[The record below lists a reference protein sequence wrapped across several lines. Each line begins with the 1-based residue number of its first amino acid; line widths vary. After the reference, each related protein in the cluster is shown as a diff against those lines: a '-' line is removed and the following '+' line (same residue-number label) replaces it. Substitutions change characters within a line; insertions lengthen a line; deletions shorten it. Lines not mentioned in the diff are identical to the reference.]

1 MRILLGTAAL
11 VLAASTLT
19 TAPASAAGPDQHPL
33 AWTRVD
39 TGSTQGLRGLDA
51 VDRRTAW
58 VSGSDG
64 GVWRTTDAGA
74 HWADVSPAGG
84 TGLLFRDVEATDAR
98 HASVLAIG
106 EADASRIYRTDD
118 GGRTWDLTFV
128 NDDPKAFY
136 DCLAFYPGGRDG
148 LAVSDPVDGKFRIIA
163 THDAG
168 RSWSVV
174 PSAGMPAAVDGEF
187 GFAASGTCLVTTG
200 REAYLASGG
209 AASRI
214 FRSSDGG
221 RTWDV
226 TTAPVPASAAGGVF
240 SLAFRNP
247 QQGVAVGGDFTAPD
261 DGVDKAGFTRDGR
274 TWTGGADLGGYR
286 SGASWAYGVP
296 ATVLAVGPSGSDVSR
311 DGGRSWTTFSSTGFD
326 AVQCTPDGGCWASG
340 SGGRVG
346 RLDVRSEQ

>member
-11 VLAASTLT
+11 LLAATSLT
-19 TAPASAAGPDQHPL
+19 PPASASTSDPL
-33 AWTRVD
+33 TWTRVD

-58 VSGSDG
+58 VSGSNG

-74 HWADVSPAGG
+74 HWADVSPAGSA
-84 TGLLFRDVEATDAR
+84 GLMFRDVEASDAT

-106 EADASRIYRTDD
+106 EGDASRIYRTDD
-118 GGRTWDLTFV
+118 GGRTWDLAFV
-128 NDDPKAFY
+128 NDDPAAFY
-136 DCLAFYPGGRDG
+136 DCMAFYPGGRDG
-148 LAVSDPVDGKFRIIA
+148 LAVSDPVAGKFRIAA
-163 THDAG
+163 THDGG
-168 RSWSVV
+168 RSWSVL
-174 PSAGMPAAVDGEF
+174 PSDGMPAAADGEF
-187 GFAASGTCLVTTG
+187 AFAASGTCLVTTG
-200 REAYLASGG
+200 SEAYLASGG
-209 AASRI
+209 GAARI
-214 FRSSDGG
+214 YRSADHG

-226 TTAPVPASAAGGVF
+226 TTAPVPASEAGGVF

-247 QQGVAVGGDFTAPD
+247 RQGVAVGGDFTTPD
-261 DGVDKAGFTRDGR
+261 DGVDKAGWTRDGR

-311 DGGRSWTTFSSTGFD
+311 DGGGTWSTFSSTGFD

-346 RLDVRSEQ
+346 RLDVG